1 MKRTIIILGLI
12 FLNFHLSTLNSQ
24 NIIRPKISCPN
35 DIYVNSYNGVL
46 FYQRADLSIPNR
58 SMPLEAVFYYNSSYA
73 DTNYG
78 YGRGWT
84 LGYEYRYTADSSGVT
99 IMTGDGRKDTYTGN
113 TGGSPVHI
121 YTAPAGVFSTLTADS
136 NGYTLRTKEGVQ
148 YIFADTLSK
157 CVTQIRDRNNNAL
170 HFAYSNGHL
179 DSISD
184 DNGRSII
191 LTWTDSLLTSLTANV
206 GDRTWQYAYDI
217 LGNLVSV
224 TNPMGYIV
232 HYGHD
237 KSNRINR
244 FTDEAGY
251 STHISYTDEGRVHR
265 VKTDLTDKSI
275 RYDQSS
281 NQTVIIDYMGADSS
295 LPAEVL
301 GHNQFTTYKWDDRGR
316 VIEKTG
322 NCCGYTSKLTYDND
336 NNIIRSEDAN
346 GNVTTYTYDSTGN
359 MLTRT
364 DPMGY
369 TDYFTYEL
377 TNNNI
382 LSHTDKL
389 GNQYSFSYDTNGNL
403 TTLNGPMGSTEHFS
417 YNNYGQLNTHTD
429 VLGHTTTYNY
439 DQYGNLTS
447 TINTLGNNVTTQYN
461 ALGDII
467 ATITPSGARQQYF
480 YDNMQRITSMVDPLG
495 SRLSLQY
502 DSRGNVIT
510 MTDPLLYQIHTTYDE
525 LSRPTTLT
533 DALQG
538 TSTISYNAQSKPIQA
553 VDALNHVARMEYN
566 DRNQVIHAVDALGD
580 STHYEYDAVGNLI
593 MAMLPNGRQIIYTY
607 DANSRQVQVADQYG
621 IIQKTLYDAMGRTT
635 AIINANGDTTRMTY
649 DALGRLT
656 STAILNSQF
665 SILDSYTYDL
675 AGNLL
680 THTDANGNTTYY
692 NYNAIGQLI
701 SERDALNNLTTYTYD
716 VDGNLTSVTDA
727 NGNTT
732 SYQYDAASQLTLIN
746 FANGKTQQF
755 WYDAAGNLI
764 RHKDEAG
771 NQTVMAYDAN
781 GNITSRS
788 YPDGSS
794 DHYSYDLVGN
804 LLTANNANANLTFT
818 YDANGQVLSEQ
829 MQSPL
834 NSQFS
839 ILNYEYDTRQGKIN
853 ITYPS
858 GRAIEEHYDLR
869 GRLSTILNSQFSILN
884 SPDTIASFTYTPTDH
899 LASRTYA
906 NGDHTTFSYDAAN
919 RLTNI
924 TSLNSQSSI
933 LNLHYSY
940 DPAGNILSRLDSL
953 HPNRS
958 ETYAYDALHRLTEFR
973 RGVVNS
979 SGVIPNPL
987 KQVQY
992 TLDALGNHISVT
1004 TDGTTT
1010 SYSHNNMNA
1019 YTTVGSET
1027 MQYDGNG
1034 NMLSDGS
1041 HTYQYNYRN
1050 RIISVDNG
1058 STATYQYDALDRRI
1072 CKATVTDTIHYYYR
1086 GVQCI
1091 EELHAN
1097 IPSGEGQGWA
1107 SHATVSYVYGIAIDD
1122 ILSMHRNG
1130 QDFYYHKNHLG
1141 SVMAIT
1147 DSVGAV
1153 VETYDYN
1160 PFGTPT
1166 IYNATGTEITASTIS
1181 NNILFT
1187 GREYDYETEQ
1197 YYFRART
1204 LQPTFGRF
1212 MQHDPLMYVDGFN
1225 LFRYVVGNPIN
1236 KTDNLGL
1243 TQYPGIPISASS
1255 HSTVFRPRDECL
1267 YPCNI
1272 PPAIKTIIETSEW
1285 FENATKLLDRFIKTI
1300 DYFSEW
1306 LFNHSVINTKGST
1319 NGEMQID
1326 DGHYGGRGAT
1336 TKFNNSVIGKKI
1348 TIIRKTFRRVYSI
1361 PFKIVHFVTLFKQL
1375 HSDVCNGFE
1384 YTETMDAIVNVWADW
1399 DPRMA
1404 AGVLIKDI
1412 LVDVAV
1418 DITITYDYFNEE
1430 RPRLKPRIIPQST
1443 PNSIQPTIPSNG
1455 TISGLPLIIK

>member
-12 FLNFHLSTLNSQ
+12 FLNFQLSTLNSQ

-206 GDRTWQYAYDI
+206 GDRTWQYAYDT

-251 STHISYTDEGRVHR
+251 STLISYTDEGRVHR

-275 RYDQSS
+275 RYDQVS
-281 NQTVIIDYMGADSS
+281 NQTVVIDYMSSNSSATDSLS
-295 LPAEVL
+295 PAEVL
-301 GHNQFTTYKWDDRGR
+301 GHNQFTTYRWDDRGR

-346 GNVTTYTYDSTGN
+346 GNVTAYTYDSIGN
-359 MLTRT
+359 MLSMT

-369 TDYFTYEL
+369 TEHFTYEPL
-377 TNNNI
+377 YSNPT
-382 LSHTDKL
+382 SYTDKL
-389 GNQYSFSYDTNGNL
+389 SHQYTFSYDGQGNP
-403 TTLNGPMGSTEHFS
+403 TSVNGPMGSSIQLT
-417 YNNYGQLNTHTD
+417 NDAYGQMTSSTD
-429 VLGHTTTYNY
+429 ALGGVTTYSY
-439 DQYGNLTS
+439 DQYGNLVSTTNVLGNTS
-447 TINTLGNNVTTQYN
+447 TFQYN
-461 ALGDII
+461 AYGESTTTTSPTGASKQVTYDRLGQTIAYLNPLGNRTSITRDNRGNII
-467 ATITPSGARQQYF
+467 SVVNALQ
-480 YDNMQRITSMVDPLG
+480 QRISV
-495 SRLSLQY
+495 SY
-502 DSRGNVIT
+502 DALN
-510 MTDPLLYQIHTTYDE
+510 
-525 LSRPTTLT
+525 RPDSLT
-533 DALQG
+533 DARQG
-538 TSTISYNAQSKPIQA
+538 TRTLVYNAQGKPILAEDPLHYA
-553 VDALNHVARMEYN
+553 VRMEYS
-566 DRNQVIHAVDALGD
+566 DRNQVILAVDALGD

-665 SILDSYTYDL
+665 SILNSYTYDL
-675 AGNLL
+675 AGNIL
-680 THTDANGNTTYY
+680 THTDANGNVTTYS
-692 NYNAIGQLI
+692 YNALGNLI
-701 SERDALNNLTTYTYD
+701 SETDALNNVTTYTYNS
-716 VDGNLTSVTDA
+716 DGELTSVTDA

-732 SYQYDAASQLTLIN
+732 SYQYDAAGQLTTIT

-755 WYDAAGNLI
+755 WYDAAGNVI

-771 NQTVMAYDAN
+771 NQMVMTYDAN
-781 GNITSRS
+781 GNLLSRT
-788 YPDGSS
+788 YPDGCS
-794 DHYSYDLVGN
+794 DLYSYDLNGN

-818 YDANGQVLSEQ
+818 YDANGQVLSET
-829 MQSPL
+829 MSTTF
-834 NSQFS
+834 NSRLS
-839 ILNYEYDTRQGKIN
+839 TLNYVYDTRRGHIQ

-858 GRAIEEHYDLR
+858 GRTIEEHYDLR
-869 GRLSTILNSQFSILN
+869 GRLSAILN
-884 SPDTIASFTYTPTDH
+884 SPDTIASLTYTPTNY
-899 LASRTYA
+899 LASRKYG
-906 NGDHTTFSYDAAN
+906 NGDVTTFTYDAAN

-924 TSLNSQSSI
+924 SSLNSQFSI
-933 LNLHYSY
+933 LNYNYTY

-953 HPNRS
+953 RPNRS
-958 ETYAYDALHRLTEFR
+958 ETYSYDALHRLTEFR
-973 RGVVNS
+973 RGVANN

-992 TLDALGNHISVT
+992 TLDALGNRLGVRTASSAGNGEVV
-1004 TDGTTT
+1004 
-1010 SYSHNNMNA
+1010 SYSHNNTNA
-1019 YTTVGSET
+1019 YITVGNET

-1034 NMLSDGS
+1034 NMLRDVS

-1050 RIISVDNG
+1050 RMISVDNG
-1058 STATYQYDALDRRI
+1058 STASYQYDALDRRI
-1072 CKATVTDTIHYYYR
+1072 RKATATDTIQYYYR

-1097 IPSGEGQGWA
+1097 IPTSEGSSSNIPSGEGQGW
-1107 SHATVSYVYGIAIDD
+1107 VSYIYGTAIDD
-1122 ILSMHRNG
+1122 ILSMHRNN
-1130 QDFYYHKNHLG
+1130 QDYYYHKNHLG

-1147 DSVGAV
+1147 DSNGAI
-1153 VETYDYN
+1153 VETYDYD
-1160 PFGTPT
+1160 PYGTPT
-1166 IYNATGTEITASTIS
+1166 IYNATGTEIATSTIG
-1181 NNILFT
+1181 NTILFT
-1187 GREYDYETEQ
+1187 GREYDYETGF
-1197 YYFRART
+1197 YFYRART
-1204 LQPTFGRF
+1204 MNPAFGRF
-1212 MQHDPLMYVDGFN
+1212 MQHDPLLYVDEYN
-1225 LFRYVVGNPIN
+1225 LYGYVGNM
-1236 KTDNLGL
+1236 
-1243 TQYPGIPISASS
+1243 
-1255 HSTVFRPRDECL
+1255 STKYIDPSGNEEKDCDDK
-1267 YPCNI
+1267 CN
-1272 PPAIKTIIETSEW
+1272 AA
-1285 FENATKLLDRFIKTI
+1285 N
-1300 DYFSEW
+1300 
-1306 LFNHSVINTKGST
+1306 N
-1319 NGEMQID
+1319 
-1326 DGHYGGRGAT
+1326 
-1336 TKFNNSVIGKKI
+1336 KFNNSCNYCGAEGGTRFPNFGDSQFNRACYNHDRCYAKKMGKSACDIKFYLDMKESGMGNTYFPWVYAFAVGI
-1348 TIIRKTFRRVYSI
+1348 AAHDAYEKGSSFSDFSTDFLLETLPTIILSEYFSPEFIPKTI
-1361 PFKIVHFVTLFKQL
+1361 PTAAYIPYVIDFFTTPPFVNTFGY
-1375 HSDVCNGFE
+1375 NNN
-1384 YTETMDAIVNVWADW
+1384 YYNN
-1399 DPRMA
+1399 
-1404 AGVLIKDI
+1404 
-1412 LVDVAV
+1412 
-1418 DITITYDYFNEE
+1418 YFN
-1430 RPRLKPRIIPQST
+1430 IT
-1443 PNSIQPTIPSNG
+1443 PSIQPIIPSNG
-1455 TISGLPLIIK
+1455 TILLPLNINR